1 MEDNSSLLSHLNPSS
16 NLEFV
21 HSITVRFS
29 PNFVFISVILFTY
42 DSNSSRLD
50 GGIRF
55 RKPAESP
62 ETLQSGDAVESMD
75 AVVAADDARCS
86 EIGVSFLRA
95 GGHAVDAAV
104 AAALCLG
111 VVYPMA
117 SGVGGGGFMV
127 VRSAATSQTQA
138 IDFRETAP
146 LAASE
151 DMYENDLEAKYA
163 GALSMGVPGEIA
175 GLFKAWSIYGRLPWK
190 TLFDP
195 AIRLAKH
202 GFVIA
207 PYLANKISSNAD
219 KIMKDPGLRQIF
231 APNGELLESGDICYN
246 PRLGWTLE
254 VVANEGPKAFYDGVV
269 GERLVK
275 DVQDAGGILTTE
287 DLRVYNVEVM
297 DALVVDTMG
306 YTVLGMPAPSSG
318 TVGLALVA
326 NILESYGSLSA
337 VQGSLGLHRFIEAL
351 KHMFAF
357 RMDLGDPD
365 FVNISKT
372 VADMLSP
379 EFAKNIR
386 ERIYDNT
393 TFPPA
398 YYMPRWSQLLDD
410 GTSHLC
416 IVDADRN
423 AVSMTT
429 TVNYAFGGGVLSPS
443 TGIVLNNEMGDFS
456 VPTEVSS
463 DSLPPAPSN
472 FIRPGKRP
480 LSSMT
485 PIIVLKDEQLAGVI
499 GGSGGMDIIPGV
511 TQVFLNHFVL
521 GMDPANAVQSPR
533 VYHKVS
539 VRVPHQL
546 NFDHPGMNPVS
557 HILTSVNQNS
567 VLQLIP
573 NVVHYE
579 NWTVIDGDHIELSDD
594 RKKFLEERGHE
605 LEPKAGGAIC
615 QLIVQTLKKKPNENR
630 NLRYNET
637 RVFRGMLTAV
647 SDPRK
652 DGRPAAC

>member
-1 MEDNSSLLSHLNPSS
+1 MTLKMESMKTPFLSGGEECDKRKKWRTALWFLISIIALTFILLTLR
-16 NLEFV
+16 E
-21 HSITVRFS
+21 
-29 PNFVFISVILFTY
+29 
-42 DSNSSRLD
+42 DSNSSWVQSGDAL
-50 GGIRF
+50 
-55 RKPAESP
+55 ESP
-62 ETLQSGDAVESMD
+62 ETTTRVQAGYAVESMD

-86 EIGVSFLRA
+86 EIGASVLRS

-104 AAALCLG
+104 AVALCLG
-111 VVYPMA
+111 VVNPMA
-117 SGVGGGGFMV
+117 SGVGGGGFMI
-127 VRSAATSQTQA
+127 VRSAATSQSQA

-151 DMYENDLEAKYA
+151 NMYENDLDAKYT

-175 GLFKAWSIYGRLPWK
+175 GLYKAWSRYGRLPWK

-195 AIRLAKH
+195 AIRFAKD
-202 GFVIA
+202 GFMVA
-207 PYLANKISSNAD
+207 PYLAGKISSNAD
-219 KIMKDPGLRQIF
+219 KIKNDPGLRQVF
-231 APNGELLESGDICYN
+231 APNGEVLESGDICYN
-246 PRLGWTLE
+246 PKLGWTLE

-269 GERLVK
+269 GEKLVN
-275 DVQDAGGILTTE
+275 DVQDAGGILTME
-287 DLRVYNVEVM
+287 DLRNYNVEVM
-297 DALVVDTMG
+297 DALAVDTMG

-318 TVGLALVA
+318 TLGLALVS
-326 NILESYGSLSA
+326 NILESYESSNA
-337 VQGSLGLHRFIEAL
+337 AKGSLGLHRFIEAL
-351 KHMFAF
+351 KHMYAF

-372 VADMLSP
+372 MADMLSP
-379 EFAKNIR
+379 KFAKSIR

-398 YYMPRWSQLLDD
+398 YYMPRWSQLLDH
-410 GTSHLC
+410 GTSHFC

-463 DSLPPAPSN
+463 DTLPPSPSN

-485 PIIVLKDEQLAGVI
+485 PIIILKDEQLAGVI
-499 GGSGGMDIIPGV
+499 GGSGGMSIIPAV
-511 TQVFLNHFVL
+511 AQVFLNHFVL
-521 GMDPANAVQSPR
+521 GMDPSNAVQSPR
-533 VYHKVS
+533 VYHK
-539 VRVPHQL
+539 
-546 NFDHPGMNPVS
+546 
-557 HILTSVNQNS
+557 
-567 VLQLIP
+567 LIP
-573 NVVHYE
+573 NVVSYE

-605 LEPKAGGAIC
+605 LKAKAGGAIC
-615 QLIVQTLKKKPNENR
+615 QLIVQTLNKKPNENR
-630 NLRYNET
+630 KPMYNQT
-637 RVFRGMLTAV
+637 QVLIGMLTAV

>member
-1 MEDNSSLLSHLNPSS
+1 MMVKLECLKALFLSGEEGQYDKKKKKWRIALWFLISIIALTFILLTL
-16 NLEFV
+16 
-21 HSITVRFS
+21 R
-29 PNFVFISVILFTY
+29 
-42 DSNSSRLD
+42 DGSNSSWLD
-50 GGIRF
+50 GGRRF
-55 RKPAESP
+55 RKPVESP
-62 ETLQSGDAVESMD
+62 ETTTRVQAGDAVESMD

-86 EIGVSFLRA
+86 EIGASVLRA

-111 VVYPMA
+111 VVNPMG
-117 SGVGGGGFMV
+117 SGVGGGGFMI

-151 DMYENDLEAKYA
+151 NMYENDLDAKYT

-175 GLFKAWSIYGRLPWK
+175 GLYKAWSIYGRLPWK

-195 AIRLAKH
+195 AIRLAKD
-202 GFVIA
+202 GFLIA
-207 PYLANKISSNAD
+207 PYLAGKISSNAA
-219 KIMKDPGLRQIF
+219 KIKKDPGLRQVF
-231 APNGELLESGDICYN
+231 APNGELLGSGDICYN
-246 PRLGWTLE
+246 PKLGWTLE
-254 VVANEGPKAFYDGVV
+254 VVANEGPKAFYGGVV
-269 GERLVK
+269 GEKLVK

-287 DLRVYNVEVM
+287 DLRIYNVEVM
-297 DALVVDTMG
+297 DALAMDTMG

-318 TVGLALVA
+318 TLGLAMVS
-326 NILESYGSLSA
+326 NILESYENSNA
-337 VQGSLGLHRFIEAL
+337 VKGSLGLHRLIEAL

-379 EFAKNIR
+379 KFAKNIR

-410 GTSHLC
+410 GTSHFC

-463 DSLPPAPSN
+463 DGLPPSPSN

-480 LSSMT
+480 LSSMS
-485 PIIVLKDEQLAGVI
+485 PIIILKDEQLAGVI
-499 GGSGGMDIIPGV
+499 GGSGGMDIIPAV
-511 TQVFLNHFVL
+511 AQVFLNHFVL
-521 GMDPANAVQSPR
+521 GMDPSNAVQSPR
-533 VYHKVS
+533 VYHK
-539 VRVPHQL
+539 
-546 NFDHPGMNPVS
+546 
-557 HILTSVNQNS
+557 
-567 VLQLIP
+567 LIP
-573 NVVHYE
+573 NVVYYE

-594 RKKFLEERGHE
+594 RKEFLKERGHE
-605 LEPKAGGAIC
+605 LEAKAGGAIC
-615 QLIVQTLKKKPNENR
+615 QFIVQTLKKKPNENR
-630 NLRYNET
+630 KLRDCQS
-637 RVFRGMLTAV
+637 RVLKGMLTAV